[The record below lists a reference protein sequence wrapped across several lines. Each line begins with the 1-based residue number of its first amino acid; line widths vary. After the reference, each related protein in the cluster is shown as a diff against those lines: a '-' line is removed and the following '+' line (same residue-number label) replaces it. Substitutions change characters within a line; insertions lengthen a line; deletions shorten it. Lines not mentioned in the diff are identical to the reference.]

1 MVISNKIDTVTM
13 DRVLLPQD
21 SLKKLGLLKI
31 NLLPINTTLWGKIVY
46 KLPSNFY
53 YHRPPVSGID
63 PTYNGSV
70 YRKTYFFA
78 REKFDLWLPGQ

>member
-1 MVISNKIDTVTM
+1 M

-31 NLLPINTTLWGKIVY
+31 NLLPINITLWGKIVY

-63 PTYNGSV
+63 QTYNDPV
-70 YRKTYFFA
+70 YSKIYFFA
-78 REKFDLWLPGQ
+78 REKFDFYPFGQ